1 MVQCPL
7 RGIRQEACGH
17 VVMGTGVAEQLML
30 GQHIN
35 KKGTMEQKGNQ
46 VSSLA

>member
-1 MVQCPL
+1 MWSWGLGWQ
-7 RGIRQEACGH
+7 GGF
-17 VVMGTGVAEQLML
+17 TEQLML